1 MMHLDCRVEET
12 LGEALRVFQP
22 AIWQRDCQA
31 VLRIEQAP
39 DIEAT
44 LDLTPGAMGLADIA
58 WAKRM
63 RQFGPDAADTIA
75 ARIKGDW
82 LSAYPKDR
90 SGIQERLIGAL
101 RWCDDRGVAALLSC
115 WESLDDYGR
124 SLAAMVLGLLGAHQS
139 ADRLWACYQTTR
151 SAAKDLFVGPLWGL
165 IDLGDNRA
173 ADALVELL
181 DDQREYY
188 EKYGFVSRVGD
199 HRVVLPLVF
208 ELLRGVEEIKPDVMW
223 ALTGVAHR
231 LGRDVLHQQMTGDSD
246 AQESH
251 SGNVELLIDRLFQY
265 SQGDVERHFET
276 FYTKDAGS
284 LLALAKGQ
292 SLIA

>member
-1 MMHLDCRVEET
+1 MHLDFRVEET
-12 LGEALRVFQP
+12 VGEALRVFQP
-22 AIWQRDCQA
+22 DIWQRDGQA

-44 LDLTPGAMGLADIA
+44 LDLTPGAMGLADVA

-63 RQFGPDAADTIA
+63 RQFGPDAADAIA
-75 ARIKGDW
+75 LRIKGDW
-82 LSAYPKDR
+82 LSAYPKER

-101 RWCDDRGVAALLSC
+101 RWCDDRGVAVLLSS
-115 WESLDDYGR
+115 WDSLDDFGR

-151 SAAKDLFVGPLWGL
+151 SASKDLFVGPLWGL

-181 DDQREYY
+181 EDKREFY
-188 EKYGFVSRVGD
+188 EIYGFVSRAGD
-199 HRVVLPLVF
+199 QRLVLPLIS
-208 ELLRGVEEIKPDVMW
+208 ELLFGVEDIKPDVMW

-231 LGRDVLHQQMTGDSD
+231 LGRDAFHQLLTGDSD

-251 SGNVELLIDRLFQY
+251 GSSVELFVERIFQY
-265 SQGDVERHFET
+265 SQGDVETHFET

>member
-1 MMHLDCRVEET
+1 MMHLDFRVEET

-22 AIWQRDCQA
+22 AIWQRDGQA

-44 LDLTPGAMGLADIA
+44 LDLTPGAMGLADLA

>member
-1 MMHLDCRVEET
+1 MHLDFRVEET

-22 AIWQRDCQA
+22 AIWQRDGQA

-44 LDLTPGAMGLADIA
+44 LDLTPGAMGLADLA

>member
-1 MMHLDCRVEET
+1 
-12 LGEALRVFQP
+12 
-22 AIWQRDCQA
+22 
-31 VLRIEQAP
+31 
-39 DIEAT
+39 
-44 LDLTPGAMGLADIA
+44 
-58 WAKRM
+58 
-63 RQFGPDAADTIA
+63 
-75 ARIKGDW
+75 
-82 LSAYPKDR
+82 
-90 SGIQERLIGAL
+90 
-101 RWCDDRGVAALLSC
+101 
-115 WESLDDYGR
+115 
-124 SLAAMVLGLLGAHQS
+124 LGAHQS